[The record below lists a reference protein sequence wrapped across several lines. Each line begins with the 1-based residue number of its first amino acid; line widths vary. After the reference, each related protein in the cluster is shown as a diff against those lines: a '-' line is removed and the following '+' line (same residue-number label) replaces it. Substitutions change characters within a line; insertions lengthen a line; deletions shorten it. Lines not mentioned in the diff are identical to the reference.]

1 MTENEREDAL
11 LYLREQR
18 VGQAYGI
25 TVHTHNG
32 NNNSQSGYNSRSFA
46 LHLPIARGVTIRS
59 MILHLSYLSLGSSV
73 NGWQSSSAF
82 TAIFIRADDFGEKVA
97 SSIPGGSASVPSG
110 LK

>member
-11 LYLREQR
+11 LYLRKQR
-18 VGQAYGI
+18 VGQAYDFA
-25 TVHTHNG
+25 VHTHNG
-32 NNNSQSGYNSRSFA
+32 NINSQSGYNSRSP
-46 LHLPIARGVTIRS
+46 HLPIARGVTIRS

-73 NGWQSSSAF
+73 KGWQSSSAF